1 MTIGK
6 KRNEQL
12 FHDWIEDMLNDL
24 NLHSYSYEVADLKLQ
39 HWKMLWKIFDEY
51 IEGGFSSSEQQ
62 VAYDE
67 GCALG
72 KSVVLE
78 AYGKDLEEFEI
89 EMEVMRL
96 VDKDDS

>member
-39 HWKMLWKIFDEY
+39 HRNMLWKIFDEY
-51 IEGGFSSSEQQ
+51 IDGGFSSSEQQ
-62 VAYDE
+62 IACRTHLTSFTPVRYSY
-67 GCALG
+67 G
-72 KSVVLE
+72 KSHIQQPCRTL
-78 AYGKDLEEFEI
+78 AA
-89 EMEVMRL
+89 
-96 VDKDDS
+96 